1 MGQVLPFNNE
11 RREEDEGEI
20 VLNEKKPSV
29 ELKPLKWSELLLLF
43 GVPTILNL
51 LACGVVI
58 PFLDSQNIFPIEI
71 SYFLSVGLL
80 VLAPMFFGAIN
91 LTSKEINSSKLKDI
105 LSRMR
110 IKSLSKTD
118 IVWTVGGFILLS
130 LLSFLIASFVLPVFD
145 VDASPFFFQNM
156 PLVEDHLWIIYVWPL
171 FFFFNIFGEE
181 FYWRGY
187 IQPRQE
193 LLNKKFTW
201 LIHGL
206 LWAFWHLPMGLNLIY
221 SAVPI
226 LFILPGIVQIRKNTT
241 ISIIIHFV
249 FGAFGFLVLAF
260 GLVH

>member
-1 MGQVLPFNNE
+1 MLTN
-11 RREEDEGEI
+11 
-20 VLNEKKPSV
+20 
-29 ELKPLKWSELLLLF
+29 LKPLKWSGLILLF

-51 LACGVVI
+51 IACSVAI
-58 PFLDSQNIFPIEI
+58 PFLNSKNIFPIEI

-80 VLAPMFFGAIN
+80 VLAPMFFGAIY
-91 LTSKEINSSKLKDI
+91 LTSKEINSPKLKDI
-105 LSRMR
+105 LNRMR

-118 IVWTVGGFILLS
+118 VIWTVGGFIFLS
-130 LLSFLIASFVLPVFD
+130 LLSFLIANFLLPVFNI
-145 VDASPFFFQNM
+145 DANPFFFQNM
-156 PLVEDHLWIIYVWPL
+156 PLDGNHFWIIYVWPL

-181 FYWRGY
+181 LYWRGY

-201 LIHGL
+201 LVHGL

-221 SAVPI
+221 SAAPI
-226 LFILPGIVQIRKNTT
+226 FFILPGIVQIRKNTT

-249 FGAFGFLVLAF
+249 FGAFGFLVLAL

>member
-1 MGQVLPFNNE
+1 M
-11 RREEDEGEI
+11 
-20 VLNEKKPSV
+20 NEKKISMEV
-29 ELKPLKWSELLLLF
+29 KSLKWSELVLLF
-43 GVPTILNL
+43 CVPTILNL
-51 LACGVVI
+51 LACKVAI
-58 PFLDSQNIFPIEI
+58 PFLDSQKVFPIEI

-80 VLAPMFFGAIN
+80 VLVPMFFGAIY

-105 LSRMR
+105 LDRMR

-130 LLSFLIASFVLPVFD
+130 LLSFLIASYVLQVFD
-145 VDASPFFFQNM
+145 INANPFFFQNM
-156 PLVEDHLWIIYVWPL
+156 PLDENHFWIICVWPL

-206 LWAFWHLPMGLNLIY
+206 FWAFWHLPMGMNLIY

-226 LFILPGIVQIRKNTT
+226 LFILPRIVQIRKNTT

-249 FGAFGFLVLAF
+249 FGAFGFLALAF
-260 GLVH
+260 GLVP

>member
-1 MGQVLPFNNE
+1 M
-11 RREEDEGEI
+11 I
-20 VLNEKKPSV
+20 EKKPSMEV
-29 ELKPLKWSELLLLF
+29 KPLKWPELVLLF
-43 GVPTILNL
+43 GVPTILNF
-51 LACGVVI
+51 LACRVAI

-80 VLAPMFFGAIN
+80 VLVPMFVGAIY
-91 LTSKEINSSKLKDI
+91 LTSKEINSRKLKDI
-105 LSRMR
+105 LGRMR
-110 IKSLSKTD
+110 IKSLSKAD
-118 IVWTVGGFILLS
+118 IVWTVGGFVLLS

-145 VDASPFFFQNM
+145 INANPFFFQNM
-156 PLVEDHLWIIYVWPL
+156 PLDEDHFWIIYVWPL

-201 LIHGL
+201 LIHGF
-206 LWAFWHLPMGLNLIY
+206 LWALWHLPMGLNLIY

-226 LFILPGIVQIRKNTT
+226 LFILPAIVQIRKNTT
-241 ISIIIHFV
+241 ISIIIHFI
-249 FGAFGFLVLAF
+249 FGAFGFLVLAL

>member
-1 MGQVLPFNNE
+1 M
-11 RREEDEGEI
+11 
-20 VLNEKKPSV
+20 NEKKISMEV
-29 ELKPLKWSELLLLF
+29 KPLKWSELVLLF

-51 LACGVVI
+51 LACKVAI
-58 PFLDSQNIFPIEI
+58 PFLDSLNIFPIEI

-80 VLAPMFFGAIN
+80 VLVPMFFTAIY

-105 LSRMR
+105 LIRMR
-110 IKSLSKTD
+110 IISLSKTD

-130 LLSFLIASFVLPVFD
+130 ILSFFIASLALPVFD
-145 VDASPFFFQNM
+145 INANPFFFQNM
-156 PLVEDHLWIIYVWPL
+156 PLDKNHFWIIYVWPL

-181 FYWRGY
+181 FYWRGH

-206 LWAFWHLPMGLNLIY
+206 LWAFWHFPMGLNLIY